1 MGRPLFDSAFGS
13 FVLDYVPVLKKNA
26 ILNAKNVGCNPIRQ
40 LKPRKSSVDNH
51 ELPLRNDTLFNK
63 RDYAAAE
70 KFWSPQYIQH
80 SAHIPPGREGLFNLV
95 TRRQPLLLSCAQRFY
110 IWSSQPFSSQDRV
123 DSNHE

>member
-1 MGRPLFDSAFGS
+1 MSIRPSERWLLGFGRGVALLVELFDFSTG
-13 FVLDYVPVLKKNA
+13 D
-26 ILNAKNVGCNPIRQ
+26 GCKPIRQ

-51 ELPLRNDTLFNK
+51 ELPLRNDTLLNK

-95 TRRQPLLLSCAQRFY
+95 TRRQPLLLSCAQRLY